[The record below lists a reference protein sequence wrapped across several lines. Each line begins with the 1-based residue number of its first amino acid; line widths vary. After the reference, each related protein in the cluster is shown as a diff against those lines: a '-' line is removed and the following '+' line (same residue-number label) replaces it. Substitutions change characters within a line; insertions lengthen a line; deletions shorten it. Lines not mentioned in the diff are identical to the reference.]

1 MRQVS
6 APISSPAHGSL
17 GNVFELTGTLDAD
30 DSVSPSLDTI
40 TALDANC
47 PTDDREA
54 LRPFFVLYDVCR
66 FDISCVSVVYT
77 LRVSNSQPLQPQPDE
92 GSTTFISTLT
102 VPTEVLYTFTRDT
115 RMSCGEIQIATG
127 RGTARR
133 VDFAV

>member
-6 APISSPAHGSL
+6 VRISSPAHGSL

-30 DSVSPSLDTI
+30 DSVSPSLDAI
-40 TALDANC
+40 TALDANY

-54 LRPFFVLYDVCR
+54 LRPFSVLYDVRR

-77 LRVSNSQPLQPQPDE
+77 LASNSQPLQPQPDE